1 MCYYSFKDES
11 EVMKMKN
18 NLREFLQ
25 YKNVS
30 QAELAELTGLSRP
43 FINRL
48 TNEKDGVDPQ
58 QSTMENIANA
68 LDSTVFDIFF
78 NQNVQLVL
86 QTKKANQK

>member
-1 MCYYSFKDES
+1 
-11 EVMKMKN
+11 MKN

-86 QTKKANQK
+86 QTKKPIRSDMKRS

>member
-1 MCYYSFKDES
+1 
-11 EVMKMKN
+11 MKN

-30 QAELAELTGLSRP
+30 QAELAEITGLSRP

>member
-1 MCYYSFKDES
+1 
-11 EVMKMKN
+11 MKN

-30 QAELAELTGLSRP
+30 QAELAEITGLSRP

-86 QTKKANQK
+86 RTKKANQK

>member
-1 MCYYSFKDES
+1 
-11 EVMKMKN
+11 MKN

>member
-1 MCYYSFKDES
+1 
-11 EVMKMKN
+11 MKMKN

-30 QAELAELTGLSRP
+30 QAELAEITGLSRP

-86 QTKKANQK
+86 RTKKANQK